1 MAIQVKGLDFTYQP
15 GTTSERHAL
24 RNVSLRVADGE
35 FLAIVGASGSGKSTL
50 AQHLNG
56 AILPPPGKVFVNGLE
71 VKKGIK
77 MRLIVPKFSARSIL
91 VLFPWIL

>member
-35 FLAIVGASGSGKSTL
+35 FLAIVGASAVANRRWPSISME
-50 AQHLNG
+50 QS
-56 AILPPPGKVFVNGLE
+56 FRRRE
-71 VKKGIK
+71 
-77 MRLIVPKFSARSIL
+77 RFSSM
-91 VLFPWIL
+91 VWK